1 MNEIGLGEIYNIYI
15 FLKMFILEEVFRVIG
30 IYVSEV
36 GEFMVNGEIK
46 RVVGIC
52 NGCRDFFYW
61 LKKFIS
67 VVLIVYNERWFYFLV
82 FVGVVWYC
90 YLFDVLY
97 FIVCGCIGFFFVF
110 CKVFL
115 G

>member
-30 IYVSEV
+30 IYVFEV

-46 RVVGIC
+46 KVVGI
-52 NGCRDFFYW
+52 GDGFRDFFYW

-67 VVLIVYNERWFYFLV
+67 VVLIVYNGRRFYFLV
-82 FVGVVWYC
+82 FIGVV
-90 YLFDVLY
+90 
-97 FIVCGCIGFFFVF
+97 
-110 CKVFL
+110 
-115 G
+115 